1 MEEYIKNILP
11 RLKRYS
17 RQLSAVELFIE
28 KPWIKYDN
36 KDRIEYTFERDKSL
50 IISING
56 NAQTGSWKLLS
67 TGKLYI
73 TKSDGE
79 EQLNPEFLSED
90 IFILTKPNNNQNIQL
105 FINEKNISDQNIE
118 QYIENTILI
127 YQNEGKISSK
137 STTNYQKKLP
147 QLQTFS
153 IKENDIFDIKNYPS
167 LIEEINKLKKD
178 LEQFPT
184 IYYKQII
191 TSYAK
196 NHSLETIWSNE
207 NPKLC
212 RGIIE
217 GKLNIKIMEQLF
229 SDSKHNSVF
238 QSQLLAYINE
248 VLG

>member
-1 MEEYIKNILP
+1 
-11 RLKRYS
+11 
-17 RQLSAVELFIE
+17 
-28 KPWIKYDN
+28 
-36 KDRIEYTFERDKSL
+36 
-50 IISING
+50 
-56 NAQTGSWKLLS
+56 LS

-153 IKENDIFDIKNYPS
+153 IKEKDIFDIKNYPS
-167 LIEEINKLKKD
+167 LIEEVNKLKKD

-196 NHSLETIWSNE
+196 NHSLETNPALCYAGIRNILYANKFKIEALCTWS
-207 NPKLC
+207 PKA
-212 RGIIE
+212 RGIAE
-217 GKLNIKIMEQLF
+217 WWKQGGQADK
-229 SDSKHNSVF
+229 V
-238 QSQLLAYINE
+238 
-248 VLG
+248 